1 MPSDVPSEPDQPGL
15 VIYVGQDRAGHW
27 LVQDSAKRL
36 EGRFVSRAAA
46 VSYALAEGQI
56 YHAPVTLTPAPMA
69 PLVSFVPP
77 AAHERALARA
87 A

>member
-1 MPSDVPSEPDQPGL
+1 MASLPSSEPDRPGL
-15 VIYVGQDRAGHW
+15 VIYVGQDGAGHW

-56 YHAPVTLTPAPMA
+56 YHAPVTLTPTPIV
-69 PLVSFVPP
+69 PLVPFAPP
-77 AAHERALARA
+77 AAHERVLARA

>member
-1 MPSDVPSEPDQPGL
+1 MPSDVPSEPDQHGL
-15 VIYVGQDRAGHW
+15 VIYVGQDLAGHW

-46 VSYALAEGQI
+46 VSYALAEGEI
-56 YHAPVTLTPAPMA
+56 YHAPVTLTPTPMV
-69 PLVSFVPP
+69 PLVPFISP
-77 AAHERALARA
+77 AAHERVLARA